1 MYNNPLDLTSQFY
14 KPLVDIW
21 TQRLAAARTAKL
33 RFDKIAKQCTEFY
46 EAGAGFMWE
55 RQFNSDYFNGRLPS
69 PKFRITVA
77 KFYEYVSIYGPHL
90 FWQYP
95 KRKVLSQRALKLKPE
110 YFGNPE
116 DPTVQQVFQQVYQ
129 QDAIEQSMAEF
140 SNAMM
145 GNYLD
150 WSQREQPGGLAMHG
164 NLCVTEMLIK
174 GMGTLWPTVYS
185 FPGTEQKFT
194 ALRYKSVNHFFVDP
208 DCNDPL
214 LETAGYIALR
224 HVTPIWQLEQ
234 KFSLP
239 AGTLAG
245 KGNVTSMEQLAR
257 NNANNPSANRDSSP
271 VRNTHDRIE
280 WWEIWSKCG
289 VGPRNSQFSH
299 NMIDEFDEVLGDY
312 AYLCIAPGVP
322 FPLNAPPDK
331 YFGENAATPE
341 DIQTFFEWRFCD
353 YGPAF
358 PAWKDGRWPVA
369 LLSPNKLANSPWP
382 LAPGAPGLGE
392 LIALNILT
400 SAYVDQSW
408 NNRKQL
414 IGYLKSA
421 LGDVKAALD
430 SENTTELVPINESV
444 HKSISDVIQY
454 LQAPRQNTDILQ
466 AIEMLAANFDK
477 RVGLSELQYG
487 MSSTQIRV
495 ASDVRTRTDN
505 ANIRPE
511 KMSKDVAAWMSEASQ
526 LEMFAAL
533 MYVDGI
539 SLTHLLGGYGASQWD
554 ALLKSMPIE
563 QAMREMKAT
572 IEASDI
578 RRPNHERDTANVQS
592 LMQYLMPTAQMY
604 AQETGKTGPLRDFLG
619 LISEAQE
626 MPTLGKVADGFDE
639 WRPPVDEQTA
649 QMQQAQMQAELEN
662 VQSDSAQKQAAA
674 QKAKAEAAAKIAEI
688 SSGDGSGEG
697 QGENPEDKM
706 REVMMKEVEFR
717 QSLAHKQQDH
727 QQKLVGNQELLT
739 QKLLFAEAQQQIKE
753 KAMREQSQQKVQ
765 QAKAQASAKK
775 TAARGATRNAKR
787 SSK

>member
-1 MYNNPLDLTSQFY
+1 MYNSPQDLTSQFY
-14 KPLVDIW
+14 RPLVDLWI
-21 TQRLAAARTAKL
+21 QRMGAARTAKL

-55 RQFNSDYFNGRLPS
+55 KQFNQDYFNGRLPS
-69 PKFRITVA
+69 PKFRITIA
-77 KFYEYVSIYGPHL
+77 KLYEFVSIYGPHL

-95 KRKVLSQRALKLKPE
+95 KRKVMSQRALVLRPE
-110 YFGNPE
+110 HFGDPN
-116 DPTVQQVFQQVYQ
+116 DPTVQEAFQQVLQ
-129 QDAIEQSMAEF
+129 QDTIEQALSSFGNE
-140 SNAMM
+140 MM

-150 WSQREQPGGLAMHG
+150 WSQREQPGGGLAMHG
-164 NLCVTEMLIK
+164 NLCVTEMLVK

-185 FPGTEQKFT
+185 FPGSDQKFT
-194 ALRYKSVNHFFVDP
+194 ALRYKTINNFFIDP

-224 HVTPIWQLEQ
+224 HVTPVWELE
-234 KFSLP
+234 KRFSLP
-239 AGTLAG
+239 KGTLAG
-245 KGNVTSMEQLAR
+245 KGNLSSFEQISR
-257 NNANNPSANRDSSP
+257 NNASNVQGNRDHTI
-271 VRNTHDRIE
+271 RRTHDRIE

-289 VGPRNSQFSH
+289 VGPRNAEFSH
-299 NMIDEFDEVLGDY
+299 KMIDQFDETVGDY
-312 AYLCIAPGVP
+312 AYLCLTSGVP

-331 YFGENAATPE
+331 FFGDAAADDE
-341 DIQTFFEWRFCD
+341 VVKDMFEWRCCD
-353 YGPAF
+353 YGEKF
-358 PAWKDGRWPVA
+358 PVWKDGRWPVSTLA
-369 LLSPNKLANSPWP
+369 VNRLANSPWP
-382 LAPGAPGLGE
+382 LAPAAPGIGE

-444 HKSISDVIQY
+444 HKSINDVIQY
-454 LQAPRQNTDILQ
+454 LQAPRQNTDLLQ
-466 AIEMLAANFDK
+466 AIEMLSAAFDK

-511 KMSKDVAAWMSEASQ
+511 KMAKDVAAWMSDAGQ

-533 MYVDGI
+533 MYVDGM

-554 ALLKSMPIE
+554 ALLKQMPIE

-592 LMQYLMPTAQMY
+592 LMQYLMPACQQF
-604 AQETGKTGPLRDFLG
+604 AQETGKTGPMKDFLA
-619 LISEAQE
+619 LISDAQE
-626 MPTLGKVADGFDE
+626 MPALAKLAEKFDQ
-639 WRPPVDEQTA
+639 WRPDVDEESA
-649 QMQQAQMQAELEN
+649 KMQQAQMQAELEN

-674 QKAKAEAAAKIAEI
+674 AKAKAEAAAKIAEI
-688 SSGDGSGEG
+688 GSEDGEG
-697 QGENPEDKM
+697 ESGPGAGEEK
-706 REVMMKEVEFR
+706 MKEAMADEVKFR
-717 QSLAHKQQDH
+717 QALSHKQQEH
-727 QQKLVGNQELLT
+727 QQKLLSNQELLV
-739 QKLLFAEAQQQIKE
+739 QKLLFAEAEQTIKE
-753 KAMREQSQQKVQ
+753 KAMREQSQLKVQ
-765 QAKAQASAKK
+765 QAKSQAKAKK
-775 TAARGATRNAKR
+775 GATSNAK
-787 SSK
+787 KK

>member
-1 MYNNPLDLTSQFY
+1 VYNNPLDLTSQFY
-14 KPLVDIW
+14 RPLVDIW
-21 TQRLAAARTAKL
+21 TQRLSAARASKL

-46 EAGAGFMWE
+46 EAGAGFIWD
-55 RQFNSDYFNGRLPS
+55 RQFNNEYFNGRLPS
-69 PKFRITVA
+69 PKFRITIA
-77 KFYEYVSIYGPHL
+77 KLYEFVSIYGPHL

-95 KRKVLSQRALKLKPE
+95 HRKVMSQRSFDLKPE
-110 YFGNPE
+110 YFG
-116 DPTVQQVFQQVYQ
+116 DPNDETVQQAFQQVMQ
-129 QDAIEQSMAEF
+129 QDAMEQAMSTF
-140 SNAMM
+140 SNEMM
-145 GNYLD
+145 GSYLD

-164 NLCVTEMLIK
+164 NLCVTEMLVK

-185 FPGTEQKFT
+185 FPGSDQKFT
-194 ALRYKSVNHFFVDP
+194 ALRFKSVNNLYIDP

-214 LETAGYIALR
+214 LETAGYISLR
-224 HVTPIWQLEQ
+224 HVSPIWQVE
-234 KFSLP
+234 KMFNMP
-239 AGTLAG
+239 MGTLAG
-245 KGNVTSMEQLAR
+245 KGTVSSAEQVSR
-257 NNANNPSANRDSSP
+257 NNASNPSANRDSNP
-271 VRNTHDRIE
+271 VRSTHDRIE

-299 NMIDEFDEVLGDY
+299 KMIDQFDEILGDY

-331 YFGENAATPE
+331 YFGESAAAPE
-341 DIQTFFEWRFCD
+341 DIQAMFEWRFAD

-358 PAWKDGRWPVA
+358 PVWKDGRWPVA
-369 LLSPNKLANSPWP
+369 LLSPNKLSGSPWP
-382 LAPGAPGLGE
+382 LAPAAPGVGE

-400 SAYVDQSW
+400 SAYVDQAW

-444 HKSISDVIQY
+444 HKSITDVIQY
-454 LQAPRQNTDILQ
+454 LQAPRQNSDILQ

-533 MYVDGI
+533 MYVDGM

-554 ALLKSMPIE
+554 ALMKQMPIE

-592 LMQYLMPTAQMY
+592 LMQYLMPTAQQY
-604 AQETGKTGPLRDFLG
+604 AQETGKTGPLKDFLG
-619 LISEAQE
+619 LVSEAQE
-626 MPTLGKVADGFDE
+626 MPALAKMAQGFDQ
-639 WRPPVDEQTA
+639 WRPEVDEQAA
-649 QMQQAQMQAELEN
+649 QMQQQQMQAELEN

-688 SSGDGSGEG
+688 GSEDGEG
-697 QGENPEDKM
+697 EGDKGAAEEKLKVAM
-706 REVMMKEVEFR
+706 ADEVMFH
-717 QSLAHKQQDH
+717 QSMSHKQQEHD
-727 QQKLVGNQELLT
+727 QKMIGTQETLV
-739 QKLLFAEAQQQIKE
+739 QKLLSAEAEQAIKE
-753 KAMREQSQQKVQ
+753 KAMREQSQQKVSAAKD
-765 QAKAQASAKK
+765 QAKVKK
-775 TAARGATRNAKR
+775 TAAQGATSVK
-787 SSK
+787 K